1 MPVSCSCSMSV
12 LDGQRRL
19 AQSLSR
25 TTLGHRMTLAVSP
38 APCQSRSGRKKR
50 RDYLNPSVYL
60 SSESFSWS
68 ESLPPH
74 QPNQVSG
81 AHFIYTRGVCVC
93 WGGCQGGE
101 GRAATGVNSPRP
113 HCGFKG
119 QQIGGSTGNNSTV

>member
-93 WGGCQGGE
+93 VGGGAREEKG
-101 GRAATGVNSPRP
+101 
-113 HCGFKG
+113 G
-119 QQIGGSTGNNSTV
+119 QQQASTAPGLTVASRGNK

>member
-12 LDGQRRL
+12 LDGQGRL

-38 APCQSRSGRKKR
+38 APCQSRSERKKR

-60 SSESFSWS
+60 SSERFSWS
-68 ESLPPH
+68 ESLPHH

-81 AHFIYTRGVCVC
+81 AHFIYTRGVCVL
-93 WGGCQGGE
+93 GG
-101 GRAATGVNSPRP
+101 GREEKG
-113 HCGFKG
+113 G
-119 QQIGGSTGNNSTV
+119 QQQASTAPGLTVASRGNK